1 MDDPRLMDD
10 ALLLQ
15 KDEPQHRA
23 LQLELARVTHGAG
36 LHVESGAAET
46 TPLLRPSLQLM
57 AGADRVV
64 LDDDRAVDLKDLL
77 HQLCDEEHAAVTADL
92 RAPAMDIVWDECHQ
106 LWQLAIPLFLV
117 TVTEYL
123 PQTLL
128 TMMVGRSDA
137 EHSTQILAGTS
148 LTNLFQLLLVQSMLM
163 GIGSAV
169 DTVCSQAYGGK
180 RLVELWLFSQ
190 AGLIVYLLYMPFVSL
205 LLLNANPILLLL
217 GQPPTIAAIAAK
229 LLVLN
234 FVCLPFAIVFS
245 VAKSALQAQNIV
257 QPFMTVSIISWGVS
271 LPIAYVLG
279 FHTSLGY
286 VGVLLSTVVNAVVKA
301 LAILPIVIRNDT
313 FRSAWPGWQWRRAL
327 SLVPQVA
334 RLGASSVLMVLFQSS
349 SSGFIQL
356 LAGLL
361 PNAATVMSANSI
373 FSTMMMFVFMPLMGI
388 CIAAAVRIGNALG
401 AGQARRA
408 SLIGTIAMV
417 AALVVATLGLLVF
430 VFIAPSYARSFTTNT
445 SAVEETLRLFRSQWV
460 IIPLQGFTF
469 GIQGILRGTGRQWV
483 CALLKFIFLLVCG
496 VPLGF
501 VLARHL
507 QLNLIG
513 LWMGHT
519 LGTLGFAVA
528 GTVWVCRLPWVSMA
542 LEARR
547 STHLRVVA
555 LGPKEDAE
563 PEAEAEPSV

>member
-1 MDDPRLMDD
+1 
-10 ALLLQ
+10 
-15 KDEPQHRA
+15 
-23 LQLELARVTHGAG
+23 
-36 LHVESGAAET
+36 
-46 TPLLRPSLQLM
+46 
-57 AGADRVV
+57 
-64 LDDDRAVDLKDLL
+64 
-77 HQLCDEEHAAVTADL
+77 
-92 RAPAMDIVWDECHQ
+92 
-106 LWQLAIPLFLV
+106 
-117 TVTEYL
+117 
-123 PQTLL
+123 
-128 TMMVGRSDA
+128 MMVGRSDA

-148 LTNLFQLLLVQSMLM
+148 LTNLFQLLLVQSMLN

-169 DTVCSQAYGGK
+169 DTVCAQAFGGK
-180 RLVELWLFSQ
+180 RLVEFWLFSQ
-190 AGLIVYLLYMPFVSL
+190 AGLIVYLLFFPLVSL
-205 LLLNANPILLLL
+205 VLLNANPILLAL

-234 FVCLPFAIVFS
+234 FLCLPFAVIFS
-245 VAKSALQAQNIV
+245 IAKSALQAQNIV
-257 QPFMTVSIISWGVS
+257 QPFMVISILSWAVS
-271 LPIAYVLG
+271 LPLAYVLG

-286 VGVLLSTVVNAVVKA
+286 VGILLSTVVNAVVKS
-301 LAILPIVIRNDT
+301 LAILPIVIRNDVFQT
-313 FRSAWPGWQWRRAL
+313 SWPGWQWRRAL
-327 SLVPQVA
+327 TLVPQVA

-361 PNAATVMSANSI
+361 PNAAAVMSANSI

-388 CIAAAVRIGNALG
+388 CIASAVRIGNALG

-408 SLIGTIAMV
+408 ELIGLIAMI
-417 AALVVATLGLLVF
+417 ATLVVATLGLLVF
-430 VFIAPSYARSFTTNT
+430 VGIAPSYVRSFTRDAT
-445 SAVEETLRLFRSQWV
+445 AVEETLRLFKSQWV

-483 CALLKFIFLLVCG
+483 CALLKFVFLLVVG

-519 LGTLGFAVA
+519 LGTLAFAVA
-528 GTVWVCRLPWVSMA
+528 GTLWILRMPWVSMA

-547 STHLRVVA
+547 STHLHVVA
-555 LGPKEDAE
+555 VGDLKNAVPE
-563 PEAEAEPSV
+563 PEAEEEPAAAAV